1 MKTIGITSYGV
12 YIPRNRLRLEDIAA
26 VWGKNEQHV
35 SKALGISE
43 KSIAGIDEDTATM
56 GYEAAWRAVKSGNI
70 GAEQIEALLVGSESH
85 PYAVNPTSTIIG
97 EFLGIGNNYF
107 AVDTEFACKAA
118 TAGMI
123 ALEGLLRSNKISYG
137 MTIGADCAQAKPHD
151 ALEYTAA
158 SAGVAFLL
166 TNKTEQIAVE
176 LVDSVSFSSDTP
188 DFWRRDGISY
198 PSHGGRFTG
207 EPSYFRHVFGAS
219 QLLLAKNK
227 LTPGQFSAGVFHMP
241 NAKFPVEVALRL
253 GFTKE
258 QVSES
263 LIVAQIGN
271 PYSASSLIGLA
282 STLDTAKPNQ
292 YIFMCSYG
300 SGAGSDAFIFK
311 TTKHLTN
318 LQKKQHTVASKVKD
332 KKYISYV
339 EYLKMRGRI

>member
-1 MKTIGITSYGV
+1 MKIGIASYGV
-12 YIPRNRLRLEDIAA
+12 YIPQYRLKLDDIAA

-35 SKALGISE
+35 SRALGISE

-56 GYEAAWRAVKSGNI
+56 GYEAAWRAIKSAGLNS
-70 GAEQIEALLVGSESH
+70 EHIEALLVGSESH

-107 AVDTEFACKAA
+107 SVDTEFACKAA
-118 TAGMI
+118 TAGMVAI
-123 ALEGLLRSNKISYG
+123 EGLLQSNKISYG

-166 TNKTEQIAVE
+166 TNKSEQIAVE
-176 LVDSVSFSSDTP
+176 LIDSVSFSSDTP

-207 EPSYFRHVFGAS
+207 GPSYFKHVMGAS
-219 QLLLAKNK
+219 KLLLEKHK
-227 LTPGQFSAGVFHMP
+227 LVPTDFSKAVFHMP
-241 NAKFPVEVALRL
+241 NAKFPVEVAIRL

-258 QVSES
+258 QVQDS
-263 LIVAQIGN
+263 LIVQQIGN
-271 PYSASSLIGLA
+271 PYSAAALIGLA

-311 TTKHLTN
+311 TTKLLTTI
-318 LQKKQHTVASKVKD
+318 QKKQHSVESKIKL
-332 KKYISYV
+332 KKYISYI
-339 EYLKMRGRI
+339 EYLKMRGKI

>member
-1 MKTIGITSYGV
+1 MKIGIASYGV
-12 YIPRNRLRLEDIAA
+12 YIPTYRLKLDDIAA

-35 SKALGISE
+35 SKALGITE

-56 GYEAAWRAVKSGNI
+56 GYEAAWRAIKSGSI
-70 GAEQIEALLVGSESH
+70 DPEKIEALLVGSESH

-166 TNKTEQIAVE
+166 TNRSEQIAVE
-176 LVDSVSFSSDTP
+176 LIDSVSFSSDTP

-207 EPSYFRHVFGAS
+207 GPSYFRHVLGAS
-219 QLLLAKNK
+219 KLLLEKNK
-227 LTPGQFSAGVFHMP
+227 LQPSDFAAVVFHMP
-241 NAKFPVEVALRL
+241 NAKFPVEVAIRL
-253 GFTKE
+253 GFAKE
-258 QVSES
+258 QIQES
-263 LIVAQIGN
+263 LIVKEIGN
-271 PYSASSLIGLA
+271 PYSASALIGLA

-311 TTKHLTN
+311 TTKQLPIA
-318 LQKKQHTVASKVKD
+318 QKKQHTVASKLQY

-339 EYLKMRGRI
+339 EYLKMRGKI